1 MSIKKAVGGFL
12 SAAGTGVIAMGAMR
26 EKKEAAAEVLKE
38 AREWEMWKIKRREGI
53 ESSSAATAR
62 KDKGTEKILDVY
74 GKNLANLYDQLNPKG
89 FMAQQNLSP
98 EDQDLIRTKISLI
111 ESAQNGL
118 LRRYMYE
125 TSLPEER
132 KAIDERAREKL
143 DEILKAK
150 TEDDL
155 AMIEVEGAHE
165 IDSAQGGYPGSGE
178 SIVGEEKEGGI
189 LDSLVDFIKN
199 PAKYIEYEN
208 TPLESIT
215 PSMESY
221 YKNQIAEFKEHY
233 GPETWNELRK
243 SIGEEHGIEN
253 ISDMEASKLLA
264 KEIRDKFIEQNDVG
278 AAVADIKA
286 LVKSALD
293 AAKAFVKKQRKTPS
307 EMGVDTVYNE
317 AGLMGQL
324 ASHPGQGGHV
334 GGPGDPD
341 ITIPEMEARARGL
354 ADPTVTW
361 SPTDPAG
368 LISQAY
374 AGTQTGMPV
383 AMDAM
388 PAEGVQEVIR
398 GPIGKT
404 TIELS
409 DDVPEEAVEKR
420 ARKERLVSKIKAII
434 ISSEPNQGAGKA
446 WTSISG
452 GMDDPNLTSMTVGEI
467 HDKHGDKAFGAGQF
481 RYRAFMIPQVKKHL
495 NRDQKWL
502 DAQVFD
508 IPFQNIL
515 FSIGI
520 EDAGINEFLNGTKTA
535 AQFQKSLHT
544 TWRALPKTVG
554 TMKGDISDTHGNIV
568 QTSGPRVGSEL
579 MSAWT
584 SQ

>member
-38 AREWEMWKIKRREGI
+38 GREWEMWKIKRREGI

-62 KDKGTEKILDVY
+62 KDKRTEFLISSLD
-74 GKNLANLYDQLNPKG
+74 KNIATYTQLLSPANPLAG
-89 FMAQQNLSP
+89 ANLSP
-98 EDQDLIRTKISLI
+98 EQKAHFNNKLNRLGDAWSALTKGYI
-111 ESAQNGL
+111 EDTLRPEEKEAYWKL
-118 LRRYMYE
+118 LREDQAEIEALAKQGLVDM
-125 TSLPEER
+125 
-132 KAIDERAREKL
+132 REVK
-143 DEILKAK
+143 D
-150 TEDDL
+150 
-155 AMIEVEGAHE
+155 AHE
-165 IDSAQGGYPGSGE
+165 IDLGLAGNYGLGE

-189 LDSLVDFIKN
+189 LDSLVDLIKN
-199 PAKYIEYEN
+199 PAKHIEYKG
-208 TPLESIT
+208 TPLESLT

-221 YKNQIAEFKEHY
+221 YKNQIAGFKEYY

-264 KEIRDKFIEQNDVG
+264 KEIRDKFIEQNDIG

-293 AAKAFVKKQRKTPS
+293 AAKAFVKKQRKTSS
-307 EMGVDTVYNE
+307 ERGVDTVYNE
-317 AGLMGQL
+317 AVLMGQL

-374 AGTQTGMPV
+374 AGTRTGMPV

-388 PAEGVQEVIR
+388 PAEGAQEVIR

-467 HDKHGDKAFGAGQF
+467 HDKYGDKAFGAGQF

>member
-1 MSIKKAVGGFL
+1 
-12 SAAGTGVIAMGAMR
+12 
-26 EKKEAAAEVLKE
+26 
-38 AREWEMWKIKRREGI
+38 MWKIKRREGI
-53 ESSSAATAR
+53 ESSSAATVR

-89 FMAQQNLSP
+89 FMAQQNLSS

-189 LDSLVDFIKN
+189 LDSLVDLIKN
-199 PAKYIEYEN
+199 PAKHIEYKG
-208 TPLESIT
+208 TPLESLT

-221 YKNQIAEFKEHY
+221 YKNQIAGFKEYY

-264 KEIRDKFIEQNDVG
+264 KEIRDKFIEQNDTG

-293 AAKAFVKKQRKTPS
+293 AAKAFVKKQRKTSS
-307 EMGVDTVYNE
+307 ERGVDTVYNE
-317 AGLMGQL
+317 AVLMGQL

-374 AGTQTGMPV
+374 AGTRTGMPV

-388 PAEGVQEVIR
+388 PAEGAQEVIR